1 MKRIDESALKEFDT
15 LPDSAYVRLP
25 VITALIGVSRATV
38 WRWTREGNLPKSIRI
53 SGVTLWSVGGLR
65 KCLGL
70 ARLNGAPSTPDAN
83 QGESPR
89 DSNHSP

>member
-38 WRWTREGNLPKSIRI
+38 WRWTRQGNLPKSIRI
-53 SGVTLWSVGGLR
+53 SGVTLWSVGALR
-65 KCLGL
+65 TSLGL
-70 ARLNGAPSTPDAN
+70 ARRIDAPPVRADCQA
-83 QGESPR
+83 ESFQDQLR
-89 DSNHSP
+89 

>member
-25 VITALIGVSRATV
+25 VITALVGISRATV
-38 WRWTREGNLPKSIRI
+38 WRWTRQGNLPKSIRI
-53 SGVTLWSVGGLR
+53 SGVTLWSVGALR

-70 ARLNGAPSTPDAN
+70 VRVDSATSLPD
-83 QGESPR
+83 EEDRDSPR
-89 DSNHSP
+89 SLLR